1 SIAWYSKAA
10 ERGDPEAELC
20 LSGWYLTG
28 CEGILKQSDS
38 EAYLWARKAANKGWP
53 RAEYAVGYYAE
64 VGIGVQQDMELAR
77 RWYMRA
83 AAQGNK
89 RAMARLTELKRMG
102 NRRPNAARPT
112 RQQATDEGCVLM

>member
-1 SIAWYSKAA
+1 LS
-10 ERGDPEAELC
+10 

-28 CEGILKQSDS
+28 SEGILKQSDS
-38 EAYLWARKAANKGWP
+38 EAYLWARRAAEKGWP

-64 VGIGVQQDMELAR
+64 VGIGVKQDMDLAK

-89 RAMARLTELKRMG
+89 RAMSRLTELKRLG
-102 NRRPNAARPT
+102 NKRSAAARPT
-112 RQQATDEGCVLM
+112 RQQAGDENCVIM